1 MISRRY
7 CRPVPVRSAEAVGA
21 EPLSVVGTVAGRA
34 FSSGTIV
41 EVPLESGA
49 GRRLWLPLLNGT
61 ERLGVMEMLFGD
73 AADCLPEATL
83 ALCERY
89 AHLVAMSVVTKT
101 AYGDD
106 FEIVRRRQPMTIAS
120 ELLWQLVPPLAFATD
135 DLVIAGLLE
144 PCYDNGGDAFDYAV
158 NRGMLHAAVFDAMG
172 HGLPAAGAAAFALS
186 AYRHSR
192 RCGDALVK
200 TYAAM
205 DSALSEQ
212 FWVRFVTALI
222 AELEI
227 ASGRFCWLSAGHPAT
242 ASGPSRDRCR

>member
-1 MISRRY
+1 
-7 CRPVPVRSAEAVGA
+7 
-21 EPLSVVGTVAGRA
+21 
-34 FSSGTIV
+34 
-41 EVPLESGA
+41 
-49 GRRLWLPLLNGT
+49 
-61 ERLGVMEMLFGD
+61 MEMLFGD